1 MTRRSRV
8 LRAAGGVLTVVSCAL
23 VWFALLAPDRITE
36 LTPATFARIPLEA
49 IALVALMLVLPRRGR
64 RVAAV
69 LVGLVLGLLSLL
81 KLLDMAFFQTLDR
94 PFEAVVDWGYLG
106 PLAGLVVDSVGRTA
120 GVGVLTAVGLLVLLL
135 LVVTPLAVLRLTG
148 LVVRHRLA
156 SSRAVAGF
164 ALAWLLSAALSVSV
178 AGAGPVASTS
188 ALRYAV
194 GQVDHVRTELADQR
208 TFARATVQDPL
219 AAAPADRL
227 LTGLRGKD
235 VILVFVESY
244 GRVALQGPGFFP
256 STGAVLDTGTR
267 RLRARG
273 FAARSA
279 FLTSPTYGGI
289 SWLAHATLQSGLWVD
304 SQQRYGL
311 LMHSARATL
320 SSTFRRAG
328 WRTVSDVPANTRD
341 WPQGRAF
348 YRYEQLYDARN
359 VGYAGPRFGY
369 PTMPDQFTLD
379 AFHRLELAPH
389 ARRPVMAEIDLV
401 TSHAPWSRTPRLV
414 HPSRV
419 GDGSVFD
426 GMPEQASS
434 KAVIWRSPQ
443 RIRAAYG
450 RSVRYSLRSLV
461 SFVRTY
467 GDRDLVLVFL
477 GDHQPA
483 TVVSGEHAGHDV
495 PVTVVAHDPAVLAR
509 ISGWGWQPG
518 LRPHPDAPVWRMD
531 TFRDRF
537 LAAFGPASGAGAAP
551 SGSH

>member
-1 MTRRSRV
+1 MTPRSRV
-8 LRAAGGVLTVVSCAL
+8 LRTAGGVLTTLSCAL

-36 LTPATFARIPLEA
+36 LTPATFVRIPLEA
-49 IALVALMLVLPRRGR
+49 IVLVALMLVLPRRGR

-148 LVVRHRLA
+148 LVVRHRIA
-156 SSRAVAGF
+156 SSRAVAAF

-188 ALRYAV
+188 ASRYAV
-194 GQVDHVRTELADQR
+194 GRVDQVRTELADQR
-208 TFARATVQDPL
+208 TFARATVHDPL

-235 VILVFVESY
+235 VLFVFVESY
-244 GRVALQGPGFFP
+244 GRVALQGPGFSP
-256 STGAVLDTGTR
+256 STGAVLDAGTR

-311 LMHSARATL
+311 LMDSARATL

-341 WPQGRAF
+341 WPQGRVF

-389 ARRPVMAEIDLV
+389 PRRPVMAEVDLV

-426 GMPEQASS
+426 GMPEQAPS
-434 KAVIWRSPQ
+434 KAVIWRSTQ

-461 SFVRTY
+461 SFVQTY

-531 TFRDRF
+531 AFRDRF
-537 LAAFGPASGAGAAP
+537 LAAFCPASGAGAAP

>member
-23 VWFALLAPDRITE
+23 VWFALLAPDRVTE